1 MKDVSKKQFDA
12 VVKIVGDKDVVP
24 ERKATN
30 KERARIYGLYKRAT
44 FGKLHGPYGSEDKDV
59 EDRPKS
65 RPNAIKVEARA
76 KYDAWDK
83 CQDMSQQEAMNEY
96 VKLAYDTVGQKVKT
110 TLKSTQ

>member
-1 MKDVSKKQFDA
+1 MKDVSKKQFHA
-12 VVKIVGDKDVVP
+12 VTVLVSDKDVVP

-44 FGKLHGPYGSEDKDV
+44 FGKLHGPYDSQDKDI
-59 EDRPKS
+59 EDRPRS

-76 KYDAWDK
+76 KYDAWEK

-96 VKLAYDTVGQKVKT
+96 VKLAYDTVGQQVKT
-110 TLKSTQ
+110 ALKSTA